1 MTNTYT
7 IPAIAKDELQKKLEK
22 LAKKA
27 NAYGNHLNWSFSD
40 EFVATRNV
48 YNVDPVTKTQ
58 VWTDEQKVFAVD
70 VTIDSDIIKKDGY
83 TVSAQIEAV
92 GYKQNLV
99 KMFDGT
105 DPKIDWYTTDLYCE
119 HCGTH
124 RVKRFAFI
132 VKDES
137 GHCKMVGKTCLKDYC
152 GIYPELIAMSQQ
164 LTDEIVDE
172 YGIDEYDFAGSGEYL
187 FDVLR
192 TIAEAYDIIKEHGYV
207 KSDENQSTKSRLMH
221 ETRGEPSAEATA
233 FAQKMQDELS
243 KVDYSELTDF
253 LRNVKTLIDA
263 KYCRMN
269 AFGYLAYAPVA
280 FKNLMKKKEQEQNR
294 EEAKG
299 LSNYI
304 GNIGDKITVEV
315 EDVKLV
321 TSWETVYGFTHL
333 YKFTTPENNTLVWFA
348 SKCID
353 ENVTKIAGT
362 IKDHKEY
369 DGEKQTVLTRCK
381 VVEVKREDTRE
392 YHPKGTFDLEL
403 VFAGFEEFEEAL

>member
-22 LAKKA
+22 LSKKA
-27 NAYGNHLNWSFSD
+27 NAYGNHLNWNFSE

-48 YNVDPVTKTQ
+48 YTVDSETKVKTFSD
-58 VWTDEQKVFAVD
+58 TQKVFAVE

-83 TVSAQIEAV
+83 EVVAQIEAV
-92 GYKQNLV
+92 GYNQNLV
-99 KMFDGT
+99 KMLDGS
-105 DPKIDWYTTDLYCE
+105 DAELAWYTMPLFCE

-124 RVKRFAFI
+124 RVKRFTFI
-132 VKDES
+132 VKDVF
-137 GHCKMVGKTCLKDYC
+137 GQYKQVGKTCLKDYC
-152 GIYPELIAMSQQ
+152 GIDPKIIAISQQ
-164 LTDEIVDE
+164 LTDEIVEE

-207 KSDENQSTKSRLMH
+207 KSDENQSTKSRLMY
-221 ETRGEPSAEATA
+221 ETRCEPSAEATA
-233 FAQKMQDELS
+233 FVQKMQDELS

-299 LSNYI
+299 LSEYV
-304 GNIGDKITVEV
+304 GNVGERITAEV
-315 EDVKLV
+315 KDVKLV
-321 TSWETVYGFTHL
+321 TSWETVYGWTHL

-353 ENVTKIAGT
+353 ENLKKITGT
-362 IKDHKEY
+362 IKDHSEY

-381 VVEVKREDTRE
+381 AVM
-392 YHPKGTFDLEL
+392 
-403 VFAGFEEFEEAL
+403 